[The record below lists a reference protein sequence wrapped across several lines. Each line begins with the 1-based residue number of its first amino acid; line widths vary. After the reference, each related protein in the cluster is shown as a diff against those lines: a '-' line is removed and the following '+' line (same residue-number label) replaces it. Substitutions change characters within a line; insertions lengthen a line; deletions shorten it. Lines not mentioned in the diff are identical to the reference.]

1 MIEILIAALA
11 VYKVVQVLDAISPRE
26 AMPWVKVLVG
36 VALGYPAAILAD
48 VSNVTLG
55 GLAVAT
61 MAGTIHAVLRL
72 ITLTG
77 DMARKKS
84 LR

>member
-1 MIEILIAALA
+1 MELVIASLA
-11 VYKVVQVLDAISPRE
+11 VYKAMQLLDALSPRE

-36 VALGYPAAILAD
+36 CALGYGATFALGLQDPALM
-48 VSNVTLG
+48 
-55 GLAVAT
+55 GLTVAT
-61 MAGTIHAVLRL
+61 CAGIVHAVLRL
-72 ITLTG
+72 LTLVG

>member
-1 MIEILIAALA
+1 MINLLLAGLAL
-11 VYKVVQVLDAISPRE
+11 YKVLQVLDAISPRE
-26 AMPWVKVLVG
+26 AMPWVKVVAG
-36 VALGYPAAILAD
+36 VALGYPAALLAD
-48 VSNVTLG
+48 VPNVTLG

-61 MAGTIHAVLRL
+61 VAGTIHSILRL

>member
-1 MIEILIAALA
+1 MINILIAGLAL
-11 VYKVVQVLDAISPRE
+11 YKVIQVLDAVAPRE
-26 AMPWVKVLVG
+26 AMPWVKVLIG
-36 VALGYPAAILAD
+36 VVLGYPAALLAH
-48 VSNVTLG
+48 VPNVTLG

-61 MAGTIHAVLRL
+61 MAGTIHSVLRL

-84 LR
+84 IR

>member
-1 MIEILIAALA
+1 MIDILLASLA
-11 VYKVVQVLDAISPRE
+11 VYKVVQVLDAVSPRE
-26 AMPWVKVLVG
+26 AMPWVKVLAG
-36 VALGYPAAILAD
+36 VVVSYPAAIIAD
-48 VSNVTLG
+48 VPNVALG

-61 MAGTIHAVLRL
+61 VAGTIHAVLRL

>member
-1 MIEILIAALA
+1 MINLLLAGLAL
-11 VYKVVQVLDAISPRE
+11 YKVIQVLDAVAPRE
-26 AMPWVKVLVG
+26 AMPWVKVLLG
-36 VALGYPAAILAD
+36 VALGYPIALLAH
-48 VSNVTLG
+48 VPNVTLG

-61 MAGTIHAVLRL
+61 MAGTIHSVLRL

-84 LR
+84 IR

>member
-1 MIEILIAALA
+1 MIEILVASLA
-11 VYKVVQVLDAISPRE
+11 VYKLVQVLDAISPRE
-26 AMPWVKVLVG
+26 AMPWVKVLVS
-36 VALGYPAAILAD
+36 VALSYPAAIIAG
-48 VSNVTLG
+48 VSNVALG

-61 MAGTIHAVLRL
+61 VAGTIHAVLRL

>member
-1 MIEILIAALA
+1 MIDILLASLA
-11 VYKVVQVLDAISPRE
+11 VYKIVQVLDAVSPRE

-36 VALGYPAAILAD
+36 VVLGYPAAIIAG
-48 VSNVTLG
+48 VSNVALG

-61 MAGTIHAVLRL
+61 VAGTIHAVLRL
-72 ITLTG
+72 VTLTG

>member
-1 MIEILIAALA
+1 MIEILLASLAL
-11 VYKVVQVLDAISPRE
+11 YKVIQVADALTPRE
-26 AMPWVKVLVG
+26 AMPWVKVVLG
-36 VALGYPAAILAD
+36 VVLGYPAALIAG
-48 VSNVTLG
+48 VSNVALG

-61 MAGTIHAVLRL
+61 LAGTIHAVLRL
-72 ITLTG
+72 VMLTG